1 MALNTKTFDQL
12 VSDQANAMQG
22 VARILLDFTDGSD
35 FLATV
40 QANAG
45 NSLWLQALITALL
58 AVARLQT
65 SSGSDVDSF
74 VEQFGLEREPATPA
88 YNSVIFSRNLTNKI
102 AVIAAGTFDLSTQGA
117 LVSSTVNGIT
127 YSVYADTSNPAYD
140 PVQNAYIIPI
150 GVSSAT
156 VPVVA
161 TTPGSVGNVVANQ
174 ITTIASAIP
183 FVDNV
188 TNPDPFTN
196 GEDQESD
203 ADLKVRFVLYL
214 DSLSKATQQAL
225 QAAIL
230 GVPGVAR
237 YKLVE
242 NEDVTGNPYLGFFY
256 AVVDDGSG
264 NASPQLLGNV
274 QSALYATRGFT
285 IAFADYAPIP
295 FPVNI
300 VVHAFTDNSIP
311 DTDVQT
317 AVITALQNYIVS
329 KSFDSLFAYTVIPA
343 IIYPIYGLNNV
354 ITDVTNFTLNGG
366 ISDIQLVGRQIFVPG
381 TITVV
386 MNA

>member
-1 MALNTKTFDQL
+1 MPLNTKTFDQL

-22 VARILLDFTDGSD
+22 VARILLDFTQGSD

-45 NSLWLQALITALL
+45 NSLWLQGLIATLL

-65 SSGSDVDSF
+65 SFGADADSF
-74 VEQFGLEREPATPA
+74 VEQFGLERDPATPA
-88 YNSVIFSRNLTNKI
+88 FNSVTFSRNLTNQT

-117 LVSSTVNGIT
+117 LVSSSVNGIT
-127 YSVYADTSNPAYD
+127 YSVYADTSNPNYD
-140 PVQNAYIIPI
+140 PTRKSYIIPI
-150 GVSSAT
+150 GISSAS

-161 TTPGSVGNVVANQ
+161 TTPGAVGNVVANQ

-188 TNPDPFTN
+188 TNPTPFTN

-203 ADLKVRFVLYL
+203 VALKVRFVLYL
-214 DSLSKATQQAL
+214 DSLSKATEQAL

-230 GVPGVAR
+230 GIAGVAR

-242 NEDVTGNPYLGFFY
+242 NKDVLGNTYLGFFY

-274 QSALYATRGFT
+274 QSSLDATRGFT

-295 FPVNI
+295 FLTNI
-300 VVHAFTDNSIP
+300 VVHVFTDGSIP
-311 DTDVQT
+311 DADVQT
-317 AVITALQNYIVS
+317 AVINALSDYIIS
-329 KSFDSLFAYTVIPA
+329 KSFDSLFAYSVIPA

-354 ITDVTNFTLNGG
+354 ITDVTNYTLNGG
-366 ISDIQLVGRQIFVPG
+366 VSDIQLTGRQIFVPG
-381 TITVV
+381 TLTVV